1 MGHQLSLEYTSR
13 PRGTWIARASKD
25 QGNASG
31 VNFTL
36 HIAHATK
43 AVALLQR
50 TCHPV
55 R

>member
-1 MGHQLSLEYTSR
+1 MGHQLSPLYTSG
-13 PRGTWIARASKD
+13 PRAPASKD

-31 VNFTL
+31 VNLTL
-36 HIAHATK
+36 HITHATK
-43 AVALLQR
+43 AAALLQR